1 MGQRLA
7 FLGGDGIYVFDGDQ
21 PASPP
26 RRVLDGAVS
35 NIAWSPDGFW
45 IACRIQSTEE
55 RQRDLASIKV
65 VDVTASE
72 PVATTLI
79 EKSDAGRIVWT
90 ASGVICY
97 WERHTGLRRDLMAPP
112 VWSAINSGSFPDQPW
127 IVPYYDQQL
136 RRVVASRLTSVPT
149 VTQNVLTA
157 LTSPTYDDIFLYA
170 VRADGVQ
177 LLVDVVDSV
186 TGSRSLLTDVNGN
199 TIADLAQLSG
209 LASFVGTS
217 FGSSGYILGHTEE
230 EEEDGHKSTG
240 TLYVVST
247 QGEPVRRIQNAAAGT
262 TPKMSATGA
271 LIAYR
276 TSDTGDIHVGTLQI
290 Q

>member
-1 MGQRLA
+1 M
-7 FLGGDGIYVFDGDQ
+7 
-21 PASPP
+21 
-26 RRVLDGAVS
+26 
-35 NIAWSPDGFW
+35 
-45 IACRIQSTEE
+45 
-55 RQRDLASIKV
+55 ASIKV

-72 PVATTLI
+72 PVATSLI

-97 WERHTGLRRDLMAPP
+97 WERHTGLRRDLMAPKA
-112 VWSAINSGSFPDQPW
+112 WSAVNTGPFPDRPR

-136 RRVVASRLTSVPT
+136 RRVVASRLASIPT
-149 VTQNVLTA
+149 VTQKVLTA
-157 LTSPTYDDIFLYA
+157 FISPTCYDVLLYA
-170 VRADGVQ
+170 VRADGTQ

-209 LASFVGTS
+209 LARFVGTS

-230 EEEDGHKSTG
+230 GDGHKSTG

-247 QGEPVRRIQNAAAGT
+247 QGDPVRRIQNAAAGI

-271 LIAYR
+271 LIAYK
-276 TSDTGDIHVGTLQI
+276 TSDTGDIHVGTLQV